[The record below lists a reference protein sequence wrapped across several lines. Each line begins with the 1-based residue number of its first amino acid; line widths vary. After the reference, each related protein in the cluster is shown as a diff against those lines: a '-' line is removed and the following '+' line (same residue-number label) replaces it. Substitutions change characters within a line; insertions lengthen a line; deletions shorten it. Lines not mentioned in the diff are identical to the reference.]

1 MAEPSPLTVSGSL
14 WLSKDDKS
22 LAGRSRIDLLEKV
35 GEYGSITRAAKA
47 VNMSYKAAWDAIDT
61 MNNLSDGPLVE
72 TATGGKGGGGARLT
86 DKGRRLVEVYKSLE
100 REHRKF
106 LDALGH
112 GIEDLENYVSLLG
125 RLFLRTSA
133 RNQFHG
139 KIVCIRT
146 GPVTAEV
153 ELAMGGEDKIVAV
166 ITRESV
172 EGLEL
177 RIGTEAWALI
187 KAPWVIVAPETQKL
201 RTSARNRLCGV
212 VARLT
217 DGAVDTEVVLQLDG
231 GHTISAVITQESA
244 RELGLEVGRRACA
257 IFKASSV
264 IIGLTG

>member
-1 MAEPSPLTVSGSL
+1 MADPSPFKISGSL
-14 WLSKDDKS
+14 WLSKDDQS
-22 LAGRSRIDLLEKV
+22 LAGRGRVDLLEKV
-35 GEYGSITRAAKA
+35 GEFGSITRAAKA

-72 TATGGKGGGGARLT
+72 TAKGGKGGGGARLT
-86 DKGRRLVEVYKSLE
+86 EKGQRLVQVYKALE

-106 LDALGH
+106 LDALGQ
-112 GIEDLENYVSLLG
+112 GIEDLDNYVSLLG

-139 KIVCIRT
+139 KVVCIRT

-153 ELAMGGEDKIVAV
+153 ELAIGGGDKIVAV

-172 EGLEL
+172 ENLAL

-187 KAPWVIVAPETQKL
+187 KAPWVIVAAEQPPL

-212 VARLT
+212 VSRLT
-217 DGAVDTEVVLQLDG
+217 EGEVDTEVVIQLDG
-231 GHTISAVITQESA
+231 GNTISAVITPDSA
-244 RELGLEVGRRACA
+244 RSLELAEGKRACA